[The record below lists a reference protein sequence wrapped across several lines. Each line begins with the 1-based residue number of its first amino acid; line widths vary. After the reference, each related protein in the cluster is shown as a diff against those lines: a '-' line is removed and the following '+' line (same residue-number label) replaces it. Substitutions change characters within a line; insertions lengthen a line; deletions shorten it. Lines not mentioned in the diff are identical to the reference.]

1 MAKHFSSDA
10 NDKSIEYLRTYRES
24 LVEDILEDEKDYHT
38 TITYIAAGALG
49 LFLTINEKF
58 FHLNESKHLG
68 LFIISI
74 VLLFGTLILF
84 IINNIDDI
92 RSKEKLR
99 DVADKMIDNNE
110 YDADDLE
117 NTWKRSIRRSRLLTY
132 LRLVALVGGIATEVI
147 FILSNMNLGV
157 PVNDVKKE
165 PVISIQLPATKD
177 SVRITIDTSQ
187 SKVFEIKFTNH

>member
-1 MAKHFSSDA
+1 M
-10 NDKSIEYLRTYRES
+10 
-24 LVEDILEDEKDYHT
+24 EDILEDEKDYHT